1 MDLDNAT
8 APGPGDYEA
17 ASSSNGLLGKKV
29 DHRKA
34 EPMGVFM
41 KPFKQPLRGQG
52 PIVANNV
59 PGPGEYTPQAKGPR
73 MKREDSRKSSNFK
86 SGVDRF
92 RDVGGKHRQVP
103 APGSYNPE
111 TLHEQGALRNSDSS
125 FASNTKRGQIFYVGE
140 SGPTPGPGSYESP
153 AAYDAS
159 KADVGLTTQNS
170 SVFKNIA
177 QDRFGRPYNR
187 KTDFYDTPG
196 PGWYNV
202 AQSVGTQALAPATM
216 SSFVSKST
224 REESTLRR
232 RKERAPGP
240 AYYKPTQP
248 AHQRKSFLLNSTQQ
262 WV

>member
-1 MDLDNAT
+1 
-8 APGPGDYEA
+8 
-17 ASSSNGLLGKKV
+17 
-29 DHRKA
+29 
-34 EPMGVFM
+34 MGVFM

-59 PGPGEYTPQAKGPR
+59 PGPGEYTPQAMGPR

-92 RDVGGKHRQVP
+92 REVGGKHRQVP

-111 TLHEQGALRNSDSS
+111 TLHEQGALQNSDSS

-159 KADVGLTTQNS
+159 KADVGLTAQNS

-177 QDRFGRPYNR
+177 Q
-187 KTDFYDTPG
+187 
-196 PGWYNV
+196 V
-202 AQSVGTQALAPATM
+202 
-216 SSFVSKST
+216 
-224 REESTLRR
+224 RR
-232 RKERAPGP
+232 G
-240 AYYKPTQP
+240 
-248 AHQRKSFLLNSTQQ
+248 
-262 WV
+262 